1 MIPCNRKKTI
11 KKRATT
17 FTQERPLIMRVGD
30 KTRFPLIEFPLQGR
44 GSPAVAGTRITLY
57 LFYIHMRNV
66 GIRSCSNGREAYDS
80 IQ

>member
-1 MIPCNRKKTI
+1 
-11 KKRATT
+11 
-17 FTQERPLIMRVGD
+17 MRVGD

-57 LFYIHMRNV
+57 LFYIHMRNA